1 MAEHTNVFL
10 PRQPLLHRSRLFI
23 CYCTQGYDQLL
34 VCEQV
39 HLICRLCN
47 PALSLCPLVTEGFL
61 LAVMAYDH
69 FIAICNPCLYSI
81 QMSTCLGVQLVAGS
95 YICGCI
101 SSVIETSMTF
111 TLSVCASWTIE
122 HFYCDDRPLQRLSCS
137 NIFIHKLA
145 SFCLSGIIILPTII
159 VIIVSYLYILS
170 TVLKIPSTKG
180 RQKAFSTC
188 SSHLGVVSVLYV
200 AVSCMYLTPDTSPE
214 LSKVASLCYTLL
226 TPMLNPLIYS
236 LRNKDVKE
244 ALRKI
249 LGENIFLFI
258 SV

>member
-1 MAEHTNVFL
+1 
-10 PRQPLLHRSRLFI
+10 
-23 CYCTQGYDQLL
+23 
-34 VCEQV
+34 
-39 HLICRLCN
+39 
-47 PALSLCPLVTEGFL
+47 
-61 LAVMAYDH
+61 
-69 FIAICNPCLYSI
+69 
-81 QMSTCLGVQLVAGS
+81 
-95 YICGCI
+95 
-101 SSVIETSMTF
+101 MTF
-111 TLSVCASWTIE
+111 ILSFCASWTIE
-122 HFYCDDRPLQRLSCS
+122 HFYCDDHPLQRLSCS

-249 LGENIFLFI
+249 LGENVFLFI